1 LRGPASQGKV
11 LQQALRL
18 AEHSWFLMERRR
30 TSIDSALY
38 STAQRFGSTVEE
50 TMTALRILSEL
61 FRRKN
66 GVNRISQKLVGLKKP
81 EIKPLALRFLKIYV
95 SEIVY
100 AASDRRK
107 GNALKLARA
116 GRMAFGERSLRDV
129 EPYLGRVPG
138 SEPQELDSTLD
149 PVSRDALRYFHP
161 RWFVNYATRLLGRS
175 EAIRLMKHNNH
186 QAPTYITVNPLRG
199 YEEDSLEQL
208 SSEGVVVRRDRR
220 LPSTYIL
227 ESSSKP
233 LRLTE
238 SYRRGLFFAMDFAS
252 QLCVRAASPRK
263 GMSVLDI
270 CAAPGAKTALMAFM
284 MRNKGLIYSIDSSP
298 KRTRILKENI
308 RRVGVDIVHPLL
320 ADATKTLPVRR
331 RMDVVLVDVPCSG
344 TGIYWR
350 APAQKW
356 RYSRRS
362 LARFNRLQSQMLS
375 NAARTVKP
383 GGRLVYCTCSIAV
396 EEDEMV
402 VERFLA
408 EHPQFQLEELSPKIG
423 QPGLRGLS
431 TCRRLYPHLHESNGS
446 FIAVMASERG

>member
-1 LRGPASQGKV
+1 MREPTSQGKV

-18 AEHSWFLMERRR
+18 AERSWFLMERRR
-30 TSIDSALY
+30 TSIDSSLY
-38 STAQRFGSTVEE
+38 STAHQFGSTIEE
-50 TMTALRILSEL
+50 TMAALRILSEL

-66 GVNRISQKLVGLKKP
+66 GVNRISQKLVGPRKP

-100 AASDRRK
+100 GAPDRRRT
-107 GNALKLARA
+107 NALKLARA
-116 GRMAFGERSLRDV
+116 GRMAFGEKSLRDV
-129 EPYLGRVPG
+129 EPYLGRVLG
-138 SEPQELDSTLD
+138 IEPPELEFNLDS
-149 PVSRDALRYFHP
+149 PSRDALRYFHP
-161 RWFVNYATRLLGRS
+161 RWFVNYATRLLGRT
-175 EAIRLMKHNNH
+175 EAIRLMKHSNH
-186 QAPTYITVNPLRG
+186 QAPTYITVNPLKG
-199 YEEDSLEQL
+199 YEEDCLEQL

-220 LPSTYIL
+220 LPSSYIL
-227 ESSSKP
+227 ESYLKP

-238 SYRRGLFFAMDFAS
+238 SYRRGLFFVMDFAS
-252 QLCVRAASPRK
+252 QFCVHAASPRK
-263 GMSVLDI
+263 RMSVLDI
-270 CAAPGAKTALMAFM
+270 CAAPGAKTALMAFL

-320 ADATKTLPVRR
+320 TDATKTLPVRR
-331 RMDVVLVDVPCSG
+331 MMDLVLVDVPCSG

-350 APAQKW
+350 VPAQKW

-396 EEDEMV
+396 EENEMV

-408 EHPQFQLEELSPKIG
+408 EHPQFKLEEFSPKIG

-446 FIAVMASERG
+446 FIAVMASDRV